1 MDKGVEAHTLYNTP
15 PVRQSK
21 TASLYQCNNL
31 SLSHYTAKAKMRQTK
46 REAQLQGIEPRIFT
60 YESNSVQRN
69 EGDRTPMPEGTF
81 SDALAIEPQPLLLLC
96 VNFARHM

>member
-60 YESNSVQRN
+60 YEPNSFPA
-69 EGDRTPMPEGTF
+69 EFPYPMRATGLQCRKGL
-81 SDALAIEPQPLLLLC
+81 SAML
-96 VNFARHM
+96 